1 LLGSIKQALYNTHAA
16 NIYKKLIEAM
26 PIIEQSTAPFADN
39 GMLKFAAA
47 QREEADR
54 CIAVTRALQSDV
66 TGDAAT
72 VNALIEKAV
81 DATGLNFDADTVK
94 HSVGQIISIVYE
106 KPLLLIDAWCANVF
120 ATLDN
125 ASFVKFDDD
134 SFDNEVEK
142 IRLAV
147 VSVRKACIFV
157 DLTIAK
163 DALQT
168 AKDAKATIVALTKE

>member
-1 LLGSIKQALYNTHAA
+1 MLGSIKQALYNTHAA
-16 NIYKKLIEAM
+16 NIYKKLIETM

-54 CIAVTRALQSDV
+54 CIAVARAVQSDV
-66 TGDAAT
+66 TRDATT

-81 DATGLNFDADTVK
+81 DASGLHFDADVVK
-94 HSVGQIISIVYE
+94 HSVGQILSIVYE
-106 KPLLLIDAWCANVF
+106 KPLLLIDAWCA
-120 ATLDN
+120 TLGNFDN
-125 ASFVKFDDD
+125 A

-163 DALQT
+163 DALQA
-168 AKDAKATIVALTKE
+168 AKDAKATIVALMKE

>member
-1 LLGSIKQALYNTHAA
+1 MLGSIKQALYNTHAA

-39 GMLKFAAA
+39 GLLKFAAA

-54 CIAVTRALQSDV
+54 CIAVARAVQSDV
-66 TGDAAT
+66 TGLRTDATIALI
-72 VNALIEKAV
+72 NALIEKAV
-81 DATGLNFDADTVK
+81 DASGLHFDADAVK
-94 HSVGQIISIVYE
+94 HSVGQILSIVYE
-106 KPLLLIDAWCANVF
+106 KPLLLIDAWCA
-120 ATLDN
+120 TLGNFDN
-125 ASFVKFDDD
+125 A

-163 DALQT
+163 DALQA
-168 AKDAKATIVALTKE
+168 AKDAKATIVALMKE

>member
-1 LLGSIKQALYNTHAA
+1 MLGSIKQALYNTHAA

-54 CIAVTRALQSDV
+54 CIAVARAVQSDV
-66 TGDAAT
+66 TGDATT

-81 DATGLNFDADTVK
+81 DASGLHFDADVVK
-94 HSVGQIISIVYE
+94 HSVGQILSIVYE
-106 KPLLLIDAWCANVF
+106 KPLLLIDAWCA
-120 ATLDN
+120 TLGNFDN
-125 ASFVKFDDD
+125 A

-163 DALQT
+163 DALQA